1 MMEAKKSNEL
11 QNVIQRFCESNC
23 RKVRLDSLRK
33 ILDLIDFEESPS
45 SSQCLA
51 ECNRGLLILDSF
63 LVFLTVRS
71 T

>member
-1 MMEAKKSNEL
+1 MMEANKSNEL
-11 QNVIQRFCESNC
+11 QNVMQRFCESNC

-51 ECNRGLLILDSF
+51 ECNRGLLIPF
-63 LVFLTVRS
+63 
-71 T
+71 